1 MSRPFRKSVRPSCGA
16 LCASVVVLLLSVA
29 PRSAHAQFGL
39 GGVVFDPKNLAQAVA
54 LYNRVAE
61 QLAAQRQ
68 QLAAQLT
75 AMQKLA
81 APPWR
86 DITATM
92 TQIDALARQS
102 QAIAYN
108 LQNVDALFRTTFPGT
123 AATTAY
129 PTTEAD
135 QVVRTLATLRGA
147 VNAAQRTAAALP
159 DGVQHLEAVKQQFR
173 TVQGHEQALE
183 LNGTVGV
190 YSAEQLTMMSQQLAA
205 LTNAQAITA
214 AQALNARAQVTAN
227 ARAFWTAMGTI
238 PASRP
243 GFSFRVR

>member
-1 MSRPFRKSVRPSCGA
+1 MSRRLHKSYDT
-16 LCASVVVLLLSVA
+16 LCASVIILVMSVA
-29 PRSAHAQFGL
+29 PRAAHAQFGL

-86 DITATM
+86 DITAAM
-92 TQIDALARQS
+92 TQVDALARQS

-129 PTTEAD
+129 PTTETD
-135 QVVRTLATLRGA
+135 QVTRTLATLRGV
-147 VNAAQRTAAALP
+147 VNAAQRMAATVP
-159 DGVQHLEAVKQQFR
+159 DGVQRLEAVKQQFR
-173 TVQGHEQALE
+173 TIQGHEQALE
-183 LNGTVGV
+183 LNGSVGV
-190 YSAEQLTMMSQQLAA
+190 YSAEQLTMMTQQLAA
-205 LTNAQAITA
+205 LTNAQAIAA
-214 AQALNARAQVTAN
+214 AQALNARAQVAAN
-227 ARAFWTAMGTI
+227 ARAFWTQMGTI

-243 GFSFRVR
+243 GFSFRVH